1 MIHVLFIC
9 LGNICRSPMAEAVM
23 RRLVD
28 EAGLADRITVASVG
42 TGAWHIGEPPHRGTQ
57 EILRRYS
64 IPHDGCAR
72 QITRDDIA
80 TADYLVAMDRQ
91 NVTDVR
97 ALASS
102 GIPSGKL
109 RRLLEYA
116 PAGGALD
123 VPDPYF
129 EDNFDEVYRL
139 VDAGCRGL
147 LARIRAEQGL

>member
-1 MIHVLFIC
+1 
-9 LGNICRSPMAEAVM
+9 M
-23 RRLVD
+23 RQLV
-28 EAGLADRITVASVG
+28 EQVGLADRITVASVG
-42 TGAWHIGEPPHRGTQ
+42 TGAWHIGERPHRGTQ

-97 ALASS
+97 SLASS

-116 PAGGALD
+116 PGGGPLD

-147 LARIRAEQGL
+147 LARIRAEHNL